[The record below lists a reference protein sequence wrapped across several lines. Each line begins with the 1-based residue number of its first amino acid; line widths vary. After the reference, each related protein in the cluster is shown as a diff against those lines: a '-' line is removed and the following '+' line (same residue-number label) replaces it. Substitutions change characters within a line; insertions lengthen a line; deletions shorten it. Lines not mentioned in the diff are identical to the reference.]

1 MMHAVN
7 TTPTFVK
14 NKYRKGT
21 GYVSRVTDKGLNIDI
36 VNATVVIPKT
46 PNDASKKFVRNGG
59 FDKTLVEESN
69 PPLHKNA
76 VVDSCIPFAM
86 DEHDQSY
93 NTEML
98 HAGDG
103 VFVCVSGKSQFLIIP
118 IIDDGFFLYDETLV
132 CAPKKLTE
140 EKKESTIVIDNIDTN
155 NKKNGKEPSEVNLDG
170 EHRNLQQIAYKHAKN
185 LPREE
190 RKEQAMIS
198 HGAFPSLSEIAAILT
213 SEKRAIQFMICRG
226 VVRPPVYCEKCGS
239 K

>member
-7 TTPTFVK
+7 TTPTFLK

-46 PNDASKKFVRNGG
+46 PNLASKTFVRNGG

-69 PPLHKNA
+69 PPSHKDA
-76 VVDSCIPFAM
+76 VVNLCIPFGM
-86 DEHDQSY
+86 DEDDNSY

-118 IIDDGFFLYDETLV
+118 IIDDGFFLYNETLV
-132 CAPKKLTE
+132 CAPTKLAE
-140 EKKESTIVIDNIDTN
+140 EKKESTIFIDNIK
-155 NKKNGKEPSEVNLDG
+155 KKNEKNDQELCEVNLDG
-170 EHRNLQQIAYKHAKN
+170 EHQNLEQIA
-185 LPREE
+185 
-190 RKEQAMIS
+190 
-198 HGAFPSLSEIAAILT
+198 
-213 SEKRAIQFMICRG
+213 
-226 VVRPPVYCEKCGS
+226 
-239 K
+239 